1 MQGDRLSGLDAS
13 FLHLEDDSA
22 HMHVA
27 SVIVFEGETPQYDD
41 LLAHIERR
49 LHLVPRYRQR
59 LAFVPLGQG
68 RPRWVDDPHLNL
80 RYHLRHAGLPAPGT
94 EQQLRDL
101 AGRVFAQPLDRDKPL
116 WELSLVDGLEGG
128 RFAMLAKT
136 HHALVDG
143 ISGVDILTVLFD
155 TAAEPV
161 TPPDLGS
168 PWLPRPMPTGAQLL
182 GEALLERATVPA
194 EAARSFRALFR
205 APRAVARE
213 AVETAAGLGAMAWAG
228 LSPAPTT
235 PYNRPIGPHRRFTW
249 VRANLADVKAIKN
262 ELGGTVNDVVLTA
275 VAGALGRHLRRR
287 GTPTDGLEL
296 KAMVPVSV
304 RATDEAG
311 QLGNQ
316 VAAMMAPLPV
326 WCRDPVA
333 RQEIVRRAME
343 HLKDGGQAVGAQAL
357 TELSGFAPP
366 TIMGQAA
373 RLMSRQ
379 RFFNLVIT
387 NVPGPQIPLYMQ
399 GRRALDPFPLVPLA
413 KNQGLGIAI
422 MSYDGRMN
430 FGLVGD
436 YDVMYDLDDLAIG
449 LHESLAELAEA
460 AGRPLSSPPPD
471 APASEILA
479 ADALA
484 RSS

>member
-27 SVIVFEGETPQYDD
+27 SVIVFEGKPPAYVE
-41 LLAHIERR
+41 LLEHIERR
-49 LHLVPRYRQR
+49 LHLVPRFRQR

-80 RYHLRHAGLPAPGT
+80 RYHLRHSGLPAPGS

-116 WELSLVDGLEGG
+116 WELFLVDGLEGD
-128 RFAMLAKT
+128 RFALLSKT

-143 ISGVDILTVLFD
+143 ISGVDIVTVLFD
-155 TAAEPV
+155 TQAEPAAPADPG
-161 TPPDLGS
+161 TQ
-168 PWLPRPMPTGAQLL
+168 WLPRPLPTQAQLL

-194 EAARSFRALFR
+194 EAARSLRAVFR
-205 APRAVARE
+205 APRRIARE
-213 AVETAAGLGAMAWAG
+213 AVNTAAGLGAMAWAG
-228 LSPAPTT
+228 LSPAPPS
-235 PYNRPIGPHRRFTW
+235 PYNRQIGPHRRFTW
-249 VRANLADVKAIKN
+249 VRANLVDVKAIKN
-262 ELGGTVNDVVLTA
+262 ELGGTVNDVVLTV

-287 GTPTDGLEL
+287 GVATEGLEL

-304 RATDEAG
+304 RSADDVGE
-311 QLGNQ
+311 LGNQ
-316 VAAMMAPLPV
+316 IAAMMAPLPV
-326 WCRDPVA
+326 WCQDPVA
-333 RQEIVRRAME
+333 RQQIVRQSME
-343 HLKDGGQAVGAQAL
+343 HLKDSGQAVGAQAI
-357 TELSGFAPP
+357 TEMSGFAPP

-387 NVPGPQIPLYMQ
+387 NVPGPQIPLYLL
-399 GRRALDPFPLVPLA
+399 GRRAIDPFPLVPLA

-422 MSYDGRMN
+422 LSYDGRMD

-436 YDVMYDLDDLAIG
+436 YDVMYDLDDFAVD

-460 AGRPLSSPPPD
+460 AGRSLTSPPPD
-471 APASEILA
+471 APAEQLHAS
-479 ADALA
+479 DAVA
-484 RSS
+484 RST

>member
-27 SVIVFEGETPQYDD
+27 SVIVFEGKAPEYVE
-41 LLAHIERR
+41 LLEHVERR
-49 LHLVPRYRQR
+49 LHLVPRFRQR

-80 RYHLRHAGLPAPGT
+80 RYHLRHSGLPAPGS
-94 EQQLRDL
+94 EQQLRAL

-116 WELSLVDGLEGG
+116 WELFLVDGLEGD
-128 RFAMLAKT
+128 RFALLSKT

-143 ISGVDILTVLFD
+143 ISGVDIVTVLFD
-155 TAAEPV
+155 TQPEPV
-161 TPPDLGS
+161 APADPGT
-168 PWLPRPMPTGAQLL
+168 PWLPRPLPSQAQLL
-182 GEALLERATVPA
+182 GEALVERATIPA
-194 EAARSFRALFR
+194 ETGRTLRAVFR
-205 APRAVARE
+205 APRRIARE
-213 AVETAAGLGAMAWAG
+213 AVNTAAGLGAMAWAG

-287 GTPTDGLEL
+287 GVSTEGLEL

-304 RATDEAG
+304 RSQEQVG
-311 QLGNQ
+311 ELGNQ

-326 WCRDPVA
+326 WCQDPVA
-333 RQEIVRRAME
+333 RQQIVRQAMD

-357 TELSGFAPP
+357 TEMSGFAPP

-387 NVPGPQIPLYMQ
+387 NVPGPQIPLYLL

-413 KNQGLGIAI
+413 KNQGVGIAI
-422 MSYDGRMN
+422 MSYDGRMD

-436 YDVMYDLDDLAIG
+436 YDVMYDLDDLARD

-460 AGRPLSSPPPD
+460 AGRTLSSPPPD
-471 APASEILA
+471 APAEQLHAS
-479 ADALA
+479 DAVA
-484 RSS
+484 RSK

>member
-27 SVIVFEGETPQYDD
+27 SVIVFEGKAPAYVE
-41 LLAHIERR
+41 LLEHVERR
-49 LHLVPRYRQR
+49 LHLVPRFRQR

-80 RYHLRHAGLPAPGT
+80 RYHLRHSGLPAPGS

-116 WELSLVDGLEGG
+116 WELFLVDGLEGD
-128 RFAMLAKT
+128 RFALLSKT

-143 ISGVDILTVLFD
+143 ISGVDIVTVLFD
-155 TAAEPV
+155 TQPEPA
-161 TPPDLGS
+161 TPADPGTE
-168 PWLPRPMPTGAQLL
+168 WLPRPLPTQAQLL
-182 GEALLERATVPA
+182 GEALVERATIPA
-194 EAARSFRALFR
+194 EAARSMRAVFR
-205 APRAVARE
+205 APRRIARDAVN
-213 AVETAAGLGAMAWAG
+213 TAAGLGAMAWAG
-228 LSPAPTT
+228 LSPAPGS
-235 PYNRPIGPHRRFTW
+235 PYNRQIGPHRRFTW
-249 VRANLADVKAIKN
+249 VRANLVDVKAIKN

-287 GTPTDGLEL
+287 GSSIEGLEL

-304 RATDEAG
+304 RSAEQAG
-311 QLGNQ
+311 ELGNQ
-316 VAAMMAPLPV
+316 IAAMMAPLPV
-326 WCRDPVA
+326 WCQDPVA
-333 RQEIVRRAME
+333 RQQIVRQSME
-343 HLKDGGQAVGAQAL
+343 HLKEGGQAVGAQAI
-357 TELSGFAPP
+357 TEMSGFAPP

-387 NVPGPQIPLYMQ
+387 NVPGPQIPLYLL
-399 GRRALDPFPLVPLA
+399 GRRLIDPFPLVPLA

-422 MSYDGRMN
+422 LSYDGRMD

-436 YDVMYDLDDLAIG
+436 YDVMHDLDDFAVD
-449 LHESLAELAEA
+449 LHDSLAELAEA
-460 AGRPLSSPPPD
+460 AGRSLTSPPPD
-471 APASEILA
+471 APAEQLHAS
-479 ADALA
+479 DAVA
-484 RSS
+484 RST